1 MKDES
6 DTDADRPD
14 ALWVQSFAALK
25 PPAGLGSTE
34 AHPFPVR

>member
-14 ALWVQSFAALK
+14 ALWGSVPLL
-25 PPAGLGSTE
+25 PLG
-34 AHPFPVR
+34 HLLPQ

>member
-14 ALWVQSFAALK
+14 ALWVQSFAAIRPL
-25 PPAGLGSTE
+25 AASVSTE
-34 AHPFPVR
+34 ARPFPVR